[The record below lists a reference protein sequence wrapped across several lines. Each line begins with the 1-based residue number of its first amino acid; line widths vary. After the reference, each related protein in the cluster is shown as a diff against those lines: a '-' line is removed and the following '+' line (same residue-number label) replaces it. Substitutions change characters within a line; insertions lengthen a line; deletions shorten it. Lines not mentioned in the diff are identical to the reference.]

1 MSGGGT
7 RVLDSVLELLEHFAK
22 RTGIYVGPVEVAT
35 VQSFLTGLQA
45 GCSLSGVS
53 VSREVYKQAAASR
66 GWKFRATGIVWHM
79 RAKKLDDAAVI
90 QELIA
95 VQAEAFRL
103 AAERRA

>member
-1 MSGGGT
+1 M
-7 RVLDSVLELLEHFAK
+7 LDRVLELLEHFAN
-22 RTGIYVGPVEVAT
+22 RTGMYFHPVEVAT

-45 GCSLSGVS
+45 GCSLSGLS
-53 VSREVYKQAAASR
+53 VSREVYEQAAASR
-66 GWKFRATGIVWHM
+66 GWTLRASGIVWHM
-79 RAKKLDDAAVI
+79 RAKKLADAAVV